1 MMFLEV
7 LMWKALLV
15 QTGGA
20 KINYFDANATRFGD
34 GEVWETSVLGEFVC

>member
-7 LMWKALLV
+7 VVWNTLLV
-15 QTGGA
+15 QIGGA
-20 KINYFDANATRFGD
+20 KINYFDANATRFCD